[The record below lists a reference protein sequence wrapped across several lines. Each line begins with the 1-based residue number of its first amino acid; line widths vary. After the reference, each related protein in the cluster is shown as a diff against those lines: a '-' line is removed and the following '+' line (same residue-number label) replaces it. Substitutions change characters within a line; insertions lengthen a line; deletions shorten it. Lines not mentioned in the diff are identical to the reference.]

1 MKKIIFLIILLS
13 LGSCTYL
20 NESKI
25 IEKNIDINTFLW
37 EENNNPKY
45 LSGSLESELEQ
56 IQNLEIKLDD
66 IMDDDLKN
74 EENAS
79 EEVSEQEINELI
91 DILFETN

>member
-25 IEKNIDINTFLW
+25 IEEKIDINTFLW

-74 EENAS
+74 EENAI

>member
-1 MKKIIFLIILLS
+1 MKKIIFLIILLT
-13 LGSCTYL
+13 LCSCTHL

-25 IEKNIDINTFLW
+25 IEENIDINTFLW

-56 IQNLEIKLDD
+56 IQYLEIKLDD

-74 EENAS
+74 EENWIS
-79 EEVSEQEINELI
+79 EHTSNKER
-91 DILFETN
+91 DY